1 MESLSDSLKTHK
13 FSTKE
18 RSKEKNNKA
27 KGQIDNLKKYANPS
41 TESSGELDT
50 LATADKQIKREANYL
65 KNIHID
71 EAYERLKLLGLITN
85 RDDQYR
91 AWWCGVMHKL
101 GVAFVMAQADQAT
114 KNATSSPPG
123 LFHFLINKAIN
134 KLDDS
139 NLPRFN

>member
-1 MESLSDSLKTHK
+1 MESLSDSLDKHK

-27 KGQIDNLKKYANPS
+27 RGQFDNLKKYANPS
-41 TESSGELDT
+41 TKSSGESGT
-50 LATADKQIKREANYL
+50 LATADKLIKREANYL

-71 EAYERLKLLGLITN
+71 EAYQKLKLMGLITN
-85 RDDQYR
+85 RDDQYQ

-114 KNATSSPPG
+114 KNATTSPAG

-134 KLDDS
+134 KLDDP
-139 NLPRFN
+139 NLPRF